1 MSCHAARG
9 ALLIRCIEPVLPC
22 DDCDDGADVGPHPDG
37 AYRVRS
43 PSGCRVWSPFQR
55 YPHRMFRTV
64 ILAAA
69 ESSTVARIVEKAPIS
84 RAVVRRFVAGH
95 SALEPLRAAPP
106 AGCPWPPIWRLLPG
120 AGCRSPRPGA
130 ALTDA
135 KPA

>member
-22 DDCDDGADVGPHPDG
+22 DDCDDCADVGPHPDG

-84 RAVVRRFVAGH
+84 RAVVRRFVARN
-95 SALEPLRAAPP
+95 STDDPLRAPREPVAP
-106 AGCPWPPIWRLLPG
+106 GLPG
-120 AGCRSPRPGA
+120 SPDHPGEDTRTPDHA
-130 ALTDA
+130 AATQDEYL
-135 KPA
+135 